1 MKNILYANP
10 FSIFDY
16 TSGSAQSIRLFLEN
30 FKNLG
35 HNVYS
40 ICSCNCYSKAG
51 FLNTLEVINNHEGNS
66 FIYRGINCKIINS
79 LDWDR
84 RKLSINEEKEFFNE
98 TINLT
103 TI

>member
-16 TSGSAQSIRLFLEN
+16 TSGSAQSIRLFLES

-40 ICSCNCYSKAG
+40 VCSCTSYSKAG
-51 FLNTLEVINNHEGNS
+51 FLNTRDVMNNND
-66 FIYRGINCKIINS
+66 K
-79 LDWDR
+79 
-84 RKLSINEEKEFFNE
+84 K
-98 TINLT
+98 
-103 TI
+103 